1 MEKVLCTLECCEA
14 KYGIEGATRR
24 VRLKSLPDLTI
35 HWSQIRVQ
43 PGSPHLQTTSHA
55 ESELKGFLDLEWQ
68 AHDTCSWYRDYLVKM
83 LGVTD
88 FSSGGIFQNQP
99 DGLRHIITSQLKL
112 AIIMVRSERTC
123 GLGFC
128 EQVQGNQRVKRGTG
142 QQGTFSA

>member
-1 MEKVLCTLECCEA
+1 MCTLECCEA

-35 HWSQIRVQ
+35 HWSQVRVQ
-43 PGSPHLQTTSHA
+43 PGSPICQPPVMRSPSLGAFWTWGGRLMMTA
-55 ESELKGFLDLEWQ
+55 LD
-68 AHDTCSWYRDYLVKM
+68 AAYYLVKM

-112 AIIMVRSERTC
+112 AIVMVRSERPC

-128 EQVQGNQRVKRGTG
+128 EQVQDNQRVKRGAG